1 MDLINREK
9 NLKSHAKSNLINSTD
24 FTFYKYQ
31 NIKVFTKHSY
41 YLKINNLIQFKCM
54 LELFYD
60 NTEEINPNNEE
71 QENDFGKRKI
81 VINTAS
87 ELYGNLDNQ
96 WNLNIGSSQVNS

>member
-1 MDLINREK
+1 
-9 NLKSHAKSNLINSTD
+9 
-24 FTFYKYQ
+24 
-31 NIKVFTKHSY
+31 
-41 YLKINNLIQFKCM
+41 M

-71 QENDFGKRKI
+71 QENDFGKRQI